1 MFYVIFVGAS
11 GIKSVDGSCNQDIGN
26 DVNMRRINMEARRR
40 KSNGTLGLSLK
51 EHVHMTSD
59 LDRYTNTFL
68 LLKDTKTF
76 GVMRK

>member
-1 MFYVIFVGAS
+1 M
-11 GIKSVDGSCNQDIGN
+11 
-26 DVNMRRINMEARRR
+26 NMRRINMEARRR